1 MEGMEK
7 AMEEEEETE
16 ETETEKPDQS
26 QNGY

>member
-16 ETETEKPDQS
+16 EAETEKPDQS